1 MQKKYTIKPFKEKNG
16 KQRKLKHEEIDISLY
31 KPAARCVA
39 FTTSEDR
46 ILYWLKT
53 FQDRYYETLDNNN
66 QYHVNW
72 IDHYNEDNTIFEQV
86 EVKVSRQHDEN
97 QSLLFTL
104 SVYLNT
110 GVIMCQ
116 GIGYEIWSEK
126 EFTFMKEY
134 IEKIYFASQETSE
147 NNQKSQSEKVNQQER
162 IKHCHFR

>member
-1 MQKKYTIKPFKEKNG
+1 MAENLP
-16 KQRKLKHEEIDISLY
+16 RSL
-31 KPAARCVA
+31 
-39 FTTSEDR
+39 
-46 ILYWLKT
+46 
-53 FQDRYYETLDNNN
+53 YYETLDNNN

-72 IDHYNEDNTIFEQV
+72 IDHYNEDYTIFEQV
-86 EVKVSRQHDEN
+86 KVKVSRQHDEN

-126 EFTFMKEY
+126 EFTFMKKY
-134 IEKIYFASQETSE
+134 IEKIYFASQEISE
-147 NNQKSQSEKVNQQER
+147 NNQKSQSEKVNQQEG